1 MKKQNKIS
9 NRVKI
14 EINNQANYK
23 IDLKLVRKVVS
34 AFYRVYRIN
43 KNQEISLAFVSDA
56 EMKKINNTY
65 RGLNQAT
72 DVLSF
77 SPLNNAEGNL
87 TGQAGEGNFLGE
99 LVIDYSQIKRQAA
112 NFKNSGPEELI
123 FILVHGLLHLI
134 GYDDKTE
141 QGRLEMIR
149 LGEEFIRKLKM

>member
-9 NRVKI
+9 SGAKI
-14 EINNQANYK
+14 EINNQADYK

-43 KNQEISLAFVSDA
+43 NNQEISLAFVGDA

-77 SPLNNAEGNL
+77 
-87 TGQAGEGNFLGE
+87 AGDGDLGE
-99 LVIDYSQIKRQAA
+99 IIIDYDQIKRQAA

-141 QGRLEMIR
+141 QERLEMIR